1 MRIFL
6 ALIFI
11 LLTNQSL
18 GQVKG
23 FLSFGGDLNSGN
35 FNSIGLTARGELKI
49 DTNLKQFVIS
59 SAYRWSEQSSGNN
72 ELKKYED
79 ELYLTS
85 NLSRS
90 IKNWKV
96 LGFAEAE
103 RSYLRKIDLR
113 SSAGLG
119 AGYEIFNGKGW
130 SINISEILLPEYY
143 WSDVNSQ
150 WNNFTIRA
158 STRFK
163 IEYESVI
170 IKITSV
176 SLFQPSIFSSRETS
190 FLYNLN
196 ARNNTAVSVKIANKY
211 EVGLS
216 YVLTYQGYPAYINS
230 TIRPTQQNS
239 SVFLKYSF

>member
-35 FNSIGLTARGELKI
+35 FNSVGVTIKGELKI
-49 DTNLKQFVIS
+49 DTNQKQLTVS
-59 SAYRWSEQSSGNN
+59 PSYRWSEQSSGTD
-72 ELKKYED
+72 EMQKYED

-85 NLSRS
+85 NLTKS

-113 SSAGLG
+113 SSVGVG
-119 AGYEIFNGKGW
+119 AGYEIFNCKGW
-130 SINISEILLPEYY
+130 SVNLSEVLLPEYY

-150 WNNFTIRA
+150 WNNFTVRA

-163 IEYESVI
+163 VEYESVI
-170 IKITSV
+170 LKITSV

-196 ARNNTAVSVKIANKY
+196 ARNNTAVSIKIANKY

-216 YVLTYQGYPAYINS
+216 YVMTYQGYPAYINS
-230 TIRPTQQNS
+230 AIRPAQQNS